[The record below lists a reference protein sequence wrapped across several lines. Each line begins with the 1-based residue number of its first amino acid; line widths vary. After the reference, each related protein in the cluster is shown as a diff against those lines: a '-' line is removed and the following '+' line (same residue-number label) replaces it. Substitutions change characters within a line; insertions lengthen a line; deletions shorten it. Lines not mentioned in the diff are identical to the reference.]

1 MRSVLHDFSLQ
12 ELQYMRDHDKLSNR
26 EIADRC
32 GISYNTVVRY
42 LGRQP
47 KDIPRYYI
55 RSSSDNHTVPDRS
68 KDPVEVAALICIDHP
83 ITMQGKVGIYTVHPS
98 TSTVDIKIHDQVLKD
113 ISYDDL
119 DTVVL
124 ELTRIA
130 KRHKDVDPPELIAW

>member
-1 MRSVLHDFSLQ
+1 MRSILHDISLQ

-47 KDIPRYYI
+47 KDIPRQF
-55 RSSSDNHTVPDRS
+55 RLSSGHHTISDRS
-68 KDPVEVAALICIDHP
+68 EEPVEVALICIDHP
-83 ITMQGKVGIYTVHPS
+83 VTMQGKVGIYTVHPS
-98 TSTVDIKIHDQVLKD
+98 TSTVDIKINDQVIKD

-119 DTVVL
+119 DTIVL
-124 ELTRIA
+124 ELSRISN
-130 KRHKDVDPPELIAW
+130 RHKDVDHPELIAW

>member
-47 KDIPRYYI
+47 KDIPRSQI
-55 RSSSDNHTVPDRS
+55 SLSPDFPLVPDRS

-98 TSTVDIKIHDQVLKD
+98 TSTIDIKINDQVIKD

-119 DTVVL
+119 DTIVL
-124 ELTRIA
+124 ELTRIS